1 MMRIV
6 AIILA
11 LLTLA
16 ACKLPAKWAEEFVGQ
31 LKCDMSLAQVQSL
44 TSRDVHAED
53 APRRDMTHYI
63 RDGSTDVWLVFDN
76 DKLKSAQVLW
86 AQEMMKY
93 ASYQQIQ
100 LCK

>member
-1 MMRIV
+1 MS
-6 AIILA
+6 LA
-11 LLTLA
+11 LA
-16 ACKLPAKWAEEFVGQ
+16 SCKLPAKWAEEFVEQ

-44 TSRDVHAED
+44 TSKDVNAED
-53 APRRDMTHYI
+53 APRKDMTHYV
-63 RDGSTDVWLVFDN
+63 RDGSTDVWLVFEN